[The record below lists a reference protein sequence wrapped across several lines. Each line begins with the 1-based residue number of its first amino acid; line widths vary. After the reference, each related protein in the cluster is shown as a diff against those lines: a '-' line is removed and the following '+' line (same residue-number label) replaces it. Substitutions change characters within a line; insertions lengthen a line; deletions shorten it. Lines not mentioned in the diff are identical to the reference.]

1 MRIGVAPEPW
11 IHHPV
16 SALLLS
22 GDSKGDAMLSKK
34 LLQECFIYDESTGL
48 LTWKSRPSSHFKSER
63 YRKAFNKRM
72 SGKIAGSIDIQTGY
86 IKLSISDKTY
96 YAHRIIMELSG
107 FGTKDFQIDHI
118 NGNKSDNRLC
128 NLRVVDGEGNAK
140 NQKRAINN
148 SSGYVGVT
156 WSKDMLKWRAAIS
169 INKKLT
175 HIGYYDS
182 IEDAVAARKGME
194 LKNGYHSNHGRN

>member
-1 MRIGVAPEPW
+1 VRIGVAPEPW
-11 IHHPV
+11 IHHPA

-34 LLQECFIYDESTGL
+34 LLRECFIYDKSTGL
-48 LTWKSRPSSHFKSER
+48 LAWKTRPSSHFKSER
-63 YRKAFNKRM
+63 NRKAFNSRM
-72 SGKIAGSIDIQTGY
+72 SGKTAGSVDIQTGY

-107 FGTKDFQIDHI
+107 FDTKGFQIDHI

-140 NQKRAINN
+140 NQKRATNN
-148 SSGYVGVT
+148 SSGHIGVT
-156 WSKDMLKWRAAIS
+156 WSKDRFKWRAAIS

-182 IEDAVAARKGME
+182 IEDAVSARKSME
-194 LKNGYHSNHGRN
+194 LENGYHSNHGRN